1 MTAHRGE
8 RAAEWRGGA
17 AAGGD
22 GVVKLSIC
30 ESETYQTPDPYK
42 KTIAHTHLAA
52 CVFIPLQY
60 NIISNLI

>member
-1 MTAHRGE
+1 VTAHRGE

-42 KTIAHTHLAA
+42 KTIAHTRWPHA
-52 CVFIPLQY
+52 CSFLY
-60 NIISNLI
+60 NIILLVI